1 MSELVLIGAEVEAIA
16 VAMVETRGDLAKASR
31 SSTIQYNAM
40 ALRAVVREN
49 PDIRKR
55 YHELLTIELQE
66 SGLHIAERILDMVA
80 LQKQHMGG
88 PMEIVNESGEKE
100 TIDMPAD
107 TKMVIELSKEISRLI
122 AEGKGQ
128 NMSARN
134 AQLIASKEDALE
146 LLKSFLES

>member
-1 MSELVLIGAEVEAIA
+1 MNDLVVIDSEVESVAE
-16 VAMVETRGDLAKASR
+16 AMVKTRGDLAKASR
-31 SSTIQYNAM
+31 EPSVQYNAM

-128 NMSARN
+128 NMSERN
-134 AQLIASKEDALE
+134 AQLIASKEDAFE
-146 LLKSFLES
+146 ILKRFLES